1 MHIRI
6 LNELFSV
13 LIYQESSADCF
24 PIENNIF
31 YFETNFKC
39 FPMKELIYPK
49 KLDVPCT
56 QGNIYDLLDFFC
68 GKRHTRSIARIEM
81 ERCKHLSYN

>member
-1 MHIRI
+1 M
-6 LNELFSV
+6 
-13 LIYQESSADCF
+13 
-24 PIENNIF
+24 P
-31 YFETNFKC
+31 
-39 FPMKELIYPK
+39 PMKELIYPK

-68 GKRHTRSIARIEM
+68 GRDHTRSIARIEM